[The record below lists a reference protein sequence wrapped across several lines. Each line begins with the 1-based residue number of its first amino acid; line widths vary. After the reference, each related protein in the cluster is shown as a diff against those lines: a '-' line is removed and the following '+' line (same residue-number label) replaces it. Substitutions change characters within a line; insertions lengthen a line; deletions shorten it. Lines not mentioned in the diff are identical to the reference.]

1 MHLYV
6 DRFNKRDWDGLREL
20 ISVGAQLRVGDRF
33 AGPVEK
39 VPYFKNYERQSV
51 MVAGGGRSGRRVGN
65 ILGRLV
71 MREVSLSVTQQKTT

>member
-1 MHLYV
+1 
-6 DRFNKRDWDGLREL
+6 
-20 ISVGAQLRVGDRF
+20 
-33 AGPVEK
+33 
-39 VPYFKNYERQSV
+39 